1 MPWAVRLQRM
11 RSAVIAEPQPSGSGD
26 PPEQIPAPSGLR
38 GLSEAIGLPAAPSA
52 PTDPLLGRDI
62 GDVTIVRHIADGGM
76 GRVYEGLQRQPR
88 RRVAVKVI
96 RPGLISLEAYRRFA
110 HESEL
115 LGRLRHPCIAQI
127 FCAGI
132 CEVAGAQVP
141 YFVME
146 YIPDALP
153 ITQYAARHFLPPD
166 AVLEVFRK
174 LCDAVAH
181 GHAEGVIHRDL
192 KPTNILVA
200 PDGAPKIIDFG
211 VARSVGG
218 GPGSM
223 TTLTEMGQLIG
234 TLQYMSPEQFGADHD
249 AIDTRSDVYA
259 LGVILYELLT
269 GRPPYEIRYER
280 IFEAARIVRDERPI
294 SPARINRKV
303 DPTLAMI
310 VGICLEKNPS
320 KRYADAAE
328 LTGAVAAYLAGRPVP
343 RPPRRWLQE
352 GLDCAR
358 RRRGAALPVALGLLL
373 LGSLPLAV
381 SGFRPPAPPAPV
393 PPAATT
399 IDWEAISGNSA
410 AVESDVLQ
418 PVPLQVGPA
427 QDGWQRV
434 PKNLTMRPAVIL
446 AGRTGRDGGVADFRV
461 TRSGVLLLAC
471 NFSYQGNSSGDWKE
485 KRWTK
490 EQFQDHGWRLLDPA
504 ELGGLLIKGDGREQD
519 VFMKEVTEGDE
530 FRLRCNKY
538 DPPFVIVFE
547 SP

>member
-1 MPWAVRLQRM
+1 
-11 RSAVIAEPQPSGSGD
+11 
-26 PPEQIPAPSGLR
+26 
-38 GLSEAIGLPAAPSA
+38 
-52 PTDPLLGRDI
+52 
-62 GDVTIVRHIADGGM
+62 M

-127 FCAGI
+127 FSAGI
-132 CEVAGAQVP
+132 CEVAGAQLP

-303 DPTLAMI
+303 DPTLEPLETLRRCRGTHRGRGRLSCRQACSQAAAPLAAGGPRLRPPPSGSRLARGARPAAAREPAAG
-310 VGICLEKNPS
+310 GIGFSSAGTTRSRSSGCHDDRLGGHQRQFRGRRIRRP
-320 KRYADAAE
+320 AA
-328 LTGAVAAYLAGRPVP
+328 GAAAGRP
-343 RPPRRWLQE
+343 RPGWLAKGPQKPDDAT
-352 GLDCAR
+352 GGDP
-358 RRRGAALPVALGLLL
+358 GGQN
-373 LGSLPLAV
+373 
-381 SGFRPPAPPAPV
+381 RP
-393 PPAATT
+393 
-399 IDWEAISGNSA
+399 
-410 AVESDVLQ
+410 
-418 PVPLQVGPA
+418 
-427 QDGWQRV
+427 
-434 PKNLTMRPAVIL
+434 
-446 AGRTGRDGGVADFRV
+446 
-461 TRSGVLLLAC
+461 
-471 NFSYQGNSSGDWKE
+471 
-485 KRWTK
+485 
-490 EQFQDHGWRLLDPA
+490 
-504 ELGGLLIKGDGREQD
+504 
-519 VFMKEVTEGDE
+519 
-530 FRLRCNKY
+530 
-538 DPPFVIVFE
+538 
-547 SP
+547 